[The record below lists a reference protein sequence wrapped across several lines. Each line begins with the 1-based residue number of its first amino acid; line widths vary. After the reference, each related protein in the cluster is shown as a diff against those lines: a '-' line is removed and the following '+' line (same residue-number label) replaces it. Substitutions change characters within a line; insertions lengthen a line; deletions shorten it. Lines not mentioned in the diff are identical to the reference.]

1 MMPED
6 GGETMFTGIISEI
19 GTVAALRRTGGGMRI
34 TVSAPATT
42 AALKTGDSVAVEG
55 VCLTEV
61 GREGDRFS
69 VQAVEE
75 TLSKTTLGGLT
86 VGTPV
91 NLELALRL
99 GDRLGGHI
107 VQGHVDG
114 LGTVAGIERREG
126 SWFVGFRIGREWTI
140 YVVPVGSVAVNGVSL
155 TVAKCEGDQFWV
167 SLIPHTLEVT
177 TLSGL
182 RAGAGVNLEFDIL
195 GKYVHRQLQGKGQG
209 GLDEA
214 KLREWGYLK

>member
-1 MMPED
+1 MMPEE
-6 GGETMFTGIISEI
+6 GSKTMFTGIIAEI
-19 GTVAALRRTGGGMRI
+19 GTVAALRRTEGGLRI
-34 TVSAPATT
+34 TVAAPATT
-42 AALKTGDSVAVEG
+42 GELKTGDSVAVEG

-61 GREGDRFS
+61 GKEGDRFS

-75 TLSKTTLGGLT
+75 TLSKTTLGELALGA
-86 VGTPV
+86 PV

-114 LGTVAGIERREG
+114 LGTVGGIERREG
-126 SWFVGFRIGREWTI
+126 SWFVDFRIGREWTS

-155 TVAKCEGDQFWV
+155 TVAKCQGDQFWV

-177 TLSGL
+177 TLSRL
-182 RAGAGVNLEFDIL
+182 RPGAKVNLEFDIL

-209 GLDEA
+209 GLDED

>member
-1 MMPED
+1 MPED
-6 GGETMFTGIISEI
+6 RGKTMFTGIISEI
-19 GTVAALRRTGGGMRI
+19 GTIAALRRAAGGMRI
-34 TVSAPATT
+34 SVSAPATT
-42 AALKTGDSVAVEG
+42 GDLKTGDSVAVEG

-61 GREGDRFS
+61 GKDGDRFS

-75 TLSKTTLGGLT
+75 TLSKTTLGELT
-86 VGTPV
+86 IGASV

-99 GDRLGGHI
+99 GDRMGGHI

-126 SWFVGFRIGREWTI
+126 SWFVGLRIGREWTN

-155 TVAKCEGDQFWV
+155 TVAKCQGDQFWV

-182 RAGAGVNLEFDIL
+182 RVGARVNLELDIL
-195 GKYVHRQLQGKGQG
+195 GKYVVRQLQENGQG
-209 GLDEA
+209 GLNEA